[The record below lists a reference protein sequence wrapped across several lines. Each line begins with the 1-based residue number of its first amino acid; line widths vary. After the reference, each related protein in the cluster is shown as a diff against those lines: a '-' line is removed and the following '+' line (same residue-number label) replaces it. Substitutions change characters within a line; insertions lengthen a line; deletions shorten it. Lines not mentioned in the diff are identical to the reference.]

1 MTTSR
6 PTFDSPSLRLA
17 VLLLAAGQGSR
28 LGSYPKALLKKSDQ
42 SLLKQFCLTVQ
53 SLNPVEFLI
62 VTGFHAQ
69 IIEDHLQGLQS
80 ELDMPIR
87 VVRNPHAEMGQA
99 SSIRRGLESL
109 TSEYDV
115 LLVALSDQPEIG
127 HAEIKAL
134 LEAFQGK
141 EVGQEMVLPMV
152 NGQRGNPVL
161 FSKKSIEA
169 ILGVPDMVCRLY
181 MDTHPEQVK
190 QLIADNTAY
199 LVDVDTEQDIQ
210 RLGLNK

>member
-1 MTTSR
+1 MSR

-28 LGSYPKALLKKSDQ
+28 LGSFPKALLKKFDQ
-42 SLLKQFCLTVQ
+42 SLLKQFSLTVQ
-53 SLNPVEFLI
+53 ALNPVEFLI

-69 IIEDHLQGLQS
+69 AIEDHLEVLQS
-80 ELDMPIR
+80 ELNISIR
-87 VVRNPHAEMGQA
+87 VVRNPHSEKGQA
-99 SSIRRGLESL
+99 SSIRLGLESL

-127 HAEIKAL
+127 NAEIQAL
-134 LEAFQGK
+134 LKAFQGK
-141 EVGQEMVLPMV
+141 EVGQEIVLPMI

-169 ILGVPDMVCRLY
+169 ILRVPDMVCRQY
-181 MDTHPEQVK
+181 MDAYPEQVK
-190 QLIADNTAY
+190 QLITNNTAY

>member
-1 MTTSR
+1 
-6 PTFDSPSLRLA
+6 LRLA

-28 LGSYPKALLKKSDQ
+28 LGSFPKALLKKSDQ

-53 SLNPVEFLI
+53 AFNPVEFLI

-69 IIEDHLQGLQS
+69 VIEDHLEGLQS
-80 ELDMPIR
+80 ELDIPIR
-87 VVRNPHAEMGQA
+87 VVRNPHAEKGQA

-127 HAEIKAL
+127 NVEIQAL
-134 LEAFQGK
+134 LEEFQSK
-141 EVGQEMVLPMV
+141 EVGQEMILPMV

-161 FSKKSIEA
+161 FSKRAVEA
-169 ILGVPDMVCRLY
+169 ILSVPDMVCRLY
-181 MDTHPEQVK
+181 MDASPAQVR
-190 QLIADNTAY
+190 QLITNNSAY

-210 RLGLNK
+210 RLGLNR

>member
-1 MTTSR
+1 MSR

-28 LGSYPKALLKKSDQ
+28 LGSFPKALLKKSDQ
-42 SLLKQFCLTVQ
+42 SLLKKFCLTAQ
-53 SLNPVEFLI
+53 FLDPIQFLI

-69 IIEDHLQGLQS
+69 VIEDHLEELQS
-80 ELDMPIR
+80 ELNIPIR
-87 VVRNPHAEMGQA
+87 VLCNPHPEKGQA
-99 SSIRRGLESL
+99 SSIRLGLESL
-109 TSEYDV
+109 TWEYDV

-127 HAEIKAL
+127 NTEIQAL
-134 LEAFQGK
+134 LEAFQDK
-141 EVGQEMVLPMV
+141 EVGQEIVLPMI

-169 ILGVPDMVCRLY
+169 ILRVPDMVCRQY
-181 MDTHPEQVK
+181 MDAHPEQVK
-190 QLIADNTAY
+190 QLITDNTAY

>member
-1 MTTSR
+1 MSR
-6 PTFDSPSLRLA
+6 PTFESSSLRLA

-28 LGSYPKALLKKSDQ
+28 LGSFPKALLKKSDQ
-42 SLLKQFCLTVQ
+42 SLLKKFCLTAQ
-53 SLNPVEFLI
+53 FLDSIEFLI

-69 IIEDHLQGLQS
+69 VIEDHLEELQS
-80 ELDMPIR
+80 ELNIPIR
-87 VVRNPHAEMGQA
+87 VVRNPHPEKGQA
-99 SSIRRGLESL
+99 SSIRLGLESL
-109 TSEYDV
+109 TWEYDV

-127 HAEIKAL
+127 NTEIQAL

-141 EVGQEMVLPMV
+141 EVGQEIVLPMV

-169 ILGVPDMVCRLY
+169 ILRAPDMVCRQY
-181 MDTHPEQVK
+181 MDAHPAQVR
-190 QLIADNTAY
+190 QFITDNTAY

>member
-1 MTTSR
+1 MSR

-28 LGSYPKALLKKSDQ
+28 LGSFPKALLKKSDQ
-42 SLLKQFCLTVQ
+42 SLLKKFCLTAQ
-53 SLNPVEFLI
+53 FLDPIEFLI

-69 IIEDHLQGLQS
+69 VIEDHLEELQS
-80 ELDMPIR
+80 ELNTPIR
-87 VVRNPHAEMGQA
+87 VVRNPHPEKGQA
-99 SSIRRGLESL
+99 SSIRLGLESL
-109 TSEYDV
+109 TWEYDV

-127 HAEIKAL
+127 NTEIQAL

-141 EVGQEMVLPMV
+141 EVGQEIVLPMV

-169 ILGVPDMVCRLY
+169 ILRVPDMVCRQY
-181 MDTHPEQVK
+181 MDANPGQVR
-190 QLIADNTAY
+190 QFITDNIAY

-210 RLGLNK
+210 SLGLNK

>member
-1 MTTSR
+1 MSR
-6 PTFDSPSLRLA
+6 PTFESSSLRLA

-28 LGSYPKALLKKSDQ
+28 LGSFPKALLKKFDQ
-42 SLLKQFCLTVQ
+42 SLLKQFSLTVQ
-53 SLNPVEFLI
+53 ALNPVEFLI

-69 IIEDHLQGLQS
+69 AIEDHLEDLQG
-80 ELDMPIR
+80 ELNIPIR
-87 VVRNPHAEMGQA
+87 VVRNPHSEKGQA
-99 SSIRRGLESL
+99 SSIRLGLESL

-127 HAEIKAL
+127 NAEIQAL
-134 LEAFQGK
+134 LKAFQGK
-141 EVGQEMVLPMV
+141 EVGQEIVLPMI

-169 ILGVPDMVCRLY
+169 ILRVPDMVCRQY
-181 MDTHPEQVK
+181 MDAHPEQVK
-190 QLIADNTAY
+190 QLITDNTSY

>member
-6 PTFDSPSLRLA
+6 TTFDSPSLRLA

-28 LGSYPKALLKKSDQ
+28 LGSFPKALLKKSDQ
-42 SLLKQFCLTVQ
+42 SLLKQFSLTVQ
-53 SLNPVEFLI
+53 MLNPVEFLI

-69 IIEDHLQGLQS
+69 VIEDHLEELQS
-80 ELDMPIR
+80 ELNIPIR
-87 VVRNPHAEMGQA
+87 VVRNPHSEMGQA

-127 HAEIKAL
+127 NAEIRAL
-134 LEAFQGK
+134 LEAFQSK
-141 EVGQEMVLPMV
+141 EVDQEIVLPMV

-161 FSKKSIEA
+161 FSKKVVET
-169 ILGVPDMVCRLY
+169 ILRIPDMVCRPY
-181 MDTHPEQVK
+181 MDAHPGQVRH
-190 QLIADNTAY
+190 LITDNTAY

-210 RLGLNK
+210 SLGLNK

>member
-1 MTTSR
+1 MSR
-6 PTFDSPSLRLA
+6 PTFESSSLRLA

-28 LGSYPKALLKKSDQ
+28 LGSFPKALLKKFDQ
-42 SLLKQFCLTVQ
+42 SLLKQFSLTVQ
-53 SLNPVEFLI
+53 ALNPVEFLI

-69 IIEDHLQGLQS
+69 AIEDHLEVLQS
-80 ELDMPIR
+80 ELNISIR
-87 VVRNPHAEMGQA
+87 VVRNPHSEKGQA
-99 SSIRRGLESL
+99 SSIRLGLESL

-127 HAEIKAL
+127 NAEIQAL
-134 LEAFQGK
+134 LEAFQDK
-141 EVGQEMVLPMV
+141 EVGQEIVLPMI

-169 ILGVPDMVCRLY
+169 ILRVPDMVCRQY
-181 MDTHPEQVK
+181 MDAHPEQVK
-190 QLIADNTAY
+190 QLITDNTSY

>member
-42 SLLKQFCLTVQ
+42 SLLKHFCLTVQ
-53 SLNPVEFLI
+53 TLNPVEFLI

-69 IIEDHLQGLQS
+69 VIEDHLEGLQS
-80 ELDMPIR
+80 ELDTPIR
-87 VVRNPHAEMGQA
+87 VVRNSHAEKGQA

-127 HAEIKAL
+127 NAEIQAL
-134 LEAFQGK
+134 LEEFQSK
-141 EVGQEMVLPMV
+141 ELGQEIILPMV

-161 FSKKSIEA
+161 FSKKAIET
-169 ILGVPDMVCRLY
+169 ILSMPDMFCRPY
-181 MDTHPEQVK
+181 MDAYPAQVR
-190 QLIADNTAY
+190 QLITNNTAY

>member
-42 SLLKQFCLTVQ
+42 SLLKHFCLTVQ
-53 SLNPVEFLI
+53 TLNPVEFLI

-87 VVRNPHAEMGQA
+87 VVRNPHSEMGQA

-127 HAEIKAL
+127 HAEIQAL
-134 LEAFQGK
+134 LEVFQGK

-169 ILGVPDMVCRLY
+169 ILRVPDMVCRQY
-181 MDTHPEQVK
+181 MDDHPEQVK
-190 QLIADNTAY
+190 QLITDNTAF

>member
-1 MTTSR
+1 MSR
-6 PTFDSPSLRLA
+6 PTFESSSLRLA

-28 LGSYPKALLKKSDQ
+28 LGSFPKALLKKSDQ
-42 SLLKQFCLTVQ
+42 SLLKQFSLTVQ
-53 SLNPVEFLI
+53 ALNPVEFLI

-69 IIEDHLQGLQS
+69 AIEDHLEVLQS
-80 ELDMPIR
+80 ELNMPIR
-87 VVRNPHAEMGQA
+87 SVRNPHSEKGQA
-99 SSIRRGLESL
+99 SSIRRGLEWL

-127 HAEIKAL
+127 HAEIQAL

-169 ILGVPDMVCRLY
+169 ILRVPDMVCRQY
-181 MDTHPEQVK
+181 MDAHPEQVK
-190 QLIADNTAY
+190 QLITDNTAY

-210 RLGLNK
+210 SLGLNK